1 MVHSTRKA
9 NRVPSKP
16 VDSTDQ
22 APIPRSRY
30 VLFFGAALVGVTA
43 DLLTKAWAFTWPLTG
58 RVDWFWDGHIG
69 IQSALNEGALFGF
82 GQGKVWLFAIV
93 SIAAVIALPIWLFR
107 YGAAKDWGICLMLGG
122 VLGGIL
128 GNLYDRLGLHGLV
141 WPAGNPSAGKPIF
154 AVRDWILW
162 QYNADWVWPNF
173 NIADS
178 LLVVGALVLVW
189 KSFRNQESR
198 DHGSNETQQK

>member
-1 MVHSTRKA
+1 MT
-9 NRVPSKP
+9 SKSE
-16 VDSTDQ
+16 DSADL

-43 DLLTKAWAFTWPLTG
+43 DLLTKAWVFSWPGALTG
-58 RVDWFWDGHIG
+58 HVDWLWEDHIG
-69 IQSALNEGALFGF
+69 VQTTLNHGALFGF
-82 GQGKVWLFAIV
+82 GQGKVLLFAVV
-93 SIAAVIALPIWLFR
+93 SILAVIALPVWLFR
-107 YGAAKDWGICLMLGG
+107 YGAAKDWGICLTLGG

-141 WPAGNPSAGKPIF
+141 WPGGTPLAGKRF
-154 AVRDWILW
+154 HAVRDWILF

-178 LLVVGALVLVW
+178 LLVVGAMVLVW
-189 KSFRNQESR
+189 KSFRTGDAIR
-198 DHGSNETQQK
+198 